1 MRLQKGF
8 TLIEL
13 VVVIVILGILAASAA
28 PKFMDLQSDA
38 RKSALQG
45 MQGAVKSAVSMTYSK
60 SILLGVDRA
69 ETGFVC
75 DSGSKSGVTC
85 AQGAG
90 AKITT
95 AYGRPDATDTGIL
108 NALEGGSAAY
118 SDSATC
124 SSDSNEW
131 CYLKFNPSDTSIV
144 IYQRGAVTPTDL
156 SKGCFVRYEKA
167 TKTEDDVVKA
177 PVVSIVDT
185 DC

>member
-60 SILLGVDRA
+60 SILSGVDRA

-75 DSGSKSGVTC
+75 DSGSKSGDSC
-85 AQGAG
+85 AQGAD

-95 AYGRPDATDTGIL
+95 AYGRPDATNTGIL

-124 SSDSNEW
+124 SSGSNEW
-131 CYLKFNPSDTSIV
+131 CYQSIDTSIV
-144 IYQRGAVTPTDL
+144 IYQRGAATPTDL
-156 SKGCFVRYEKA
+156 SKGCFVKYDKA
-167 TKTEDDVVKA
+167 TKTDDVVKA

>member
-60 SILLGVDRA
+60 SILSGVDRA

-75 DSGSKSGVTC
+75 SSGSKNGNTC
-85 AQGAG
+85 TQGDD

-108 NALEGGSAAY
+108 NALEGGSAAF
-118 SDSATC
+118 SDSTTC
-124 SSDSNEW
+124 SSGSNEW
-131 CYLKFNPSDTSIV
+131 CYQRFDSSTTSIV

-156 SKGCFVRYEKA
+156 SKGCFVKYDMA
-167 TKTEDDVVKA
+167 TKTGDVVKA
-177 PVVSIVDT
+177 PVVSIVDI

>member
-45 MQGAVKSAVSMTYSK
+45 MQGAVKSAASMTYSK
-60 SILLGVDRA
+60 SILSGVDRA

-75 DSGSKSGVTC
+75 SSGSKNGDNCT
-85 AQGAG
+85 QGDD

-95 AYGRPDATDTGIL
+95 AYGRPDATENGIL
-108 NALEGGSAAY
+108 NALEGGSAAF
-118 SDSATC
+118 SVSSTC
-124 SSDSNEW
+124 SSGSNEW
-131 CYLKFNPSDTSIV
+131 CYLKFDPSDTSIV

-156 SKGCFVRYEKA
+156 SKGCFVKYDKA
-167 TKTEDDVVKA
+167 IKTGDVVKA

>member
-60 SILLGVDRA
+60 SILSGVDRA

-75 DSGSKSGVTC
+75 DSGSKSEDSC
-85 AQGAG
+85 AQGAD

-95 AYGRPDATDTGIL
+95 AYGRPDATDAGIL
-108 NALEGGSAAY
+108 NALEGGSAAF
-118 SDSATC
+118 SDSTTC
-124 SSDSNEW
+124 SSGSNEW
-131 CYLKFNPSDTSIV
+131 CYQSFGTGDTSIV

-156 SKGCFVRYEKA
+156 SKGCFVRYDKA
-167 TKTEDDVVKA
+167 TKTDDVVKA

>member
-60 SILLGVDRA
+60 SILSGVDRA

-75 DSGSKSGVTC
+75 SSGSKNGSSCT
-85 AQGAG
+85 QGDDV
-90 AKITT
+90 KIIT
-95 AYGRPDATDTGIL
+95 AYGRPDASLEGIL
-108 NALEGGSAAY
+108 NALEGGKAAF
-118 SDSATC
+118 SDSSNC
-124 SSDSNEW
+124 SNGSNEW
-131 CYLKFNPSDTSIV
+131 CYQMIDTSIV
-144 IYQRGAVTPTDL
+144 IFQRGAAAPTDIT
-156 SKGCFVRYEKA
+156 KGCFVRYEEAFKNG
-167 TKTEDDVVKA
+167 DIIKA
-177 PVVSIVDT
+177 PVVSSVDT